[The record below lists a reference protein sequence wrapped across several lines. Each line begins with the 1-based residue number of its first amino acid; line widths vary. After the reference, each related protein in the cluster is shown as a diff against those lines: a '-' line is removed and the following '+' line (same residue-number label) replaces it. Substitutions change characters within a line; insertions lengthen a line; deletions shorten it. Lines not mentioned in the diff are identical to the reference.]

1 MFHLH
6 ALIDSYIMPHFPLC
20 LAVENKSIFAFFS
33 VVKYTYFLL
42 ISILTFTDFRLYE
55 KSLPQLTRHVYHLY
69 IRLTNNLWGWNSNT
83 LVISCEELTH
93 WKRPWCWEGLGAGG
107 EGDDRVWD
115 GWMASPTWCTWV
127 WVNSGS
133 WWWTGSPGLLQSM
146 GSQRAGQQLNWTDNQ
161 YSYQWDFP
169 SRVLLG

>member
-93 WKRPWCWEGLGAGG
+93 WKRPWCWEGLEAV
-107 EGDDRVWD
+107 EGDDREWD
-115 GWMASPTWCTWV
+115 GWMVSPTRWTWV
-127 WVNSGS
+127 WVNSRVGDGQGGLACCSS
-133 WWWTGSPGLLQSM
+133 WGHKESDMTE
-146 GSQRAGQQLNWTDNQ
+146 QLNWTNN
-161 YSYQWDFP
+161 FTF
-169 SRVLLG
+169 LLFWVFECSI